1 MSRKLPHHQ
10 KLFQEIQFSERLIDT
25 SLWIQKAEELQA
37 AAAVL
42 EVDIRLYWSEI
53 QVKDNH
59 AIQMSNRKYVQ
70 GPYSMLMAYAI
81 ENYFKAILIHRDTD
95 FQRNRMVPN
104 LPTYIKK
111 HDLVKLANKAK
122 VTLDLSEEELLNR
135 LSRNSIWA
143 ARYPIPTSPDAL
155 TTEQKLSDGTT
166 YLVACLAPHDI
177 DRINKF
183 IVRLRDY
190 VNNEIQNSQP

>member
-1 MSRKLPHHQ
+1 MSKQRLQHQ
-10 KLFQEIQFSERLIDT
+10 KLLEAIQFSERLIDIN
-25 SLWIQKAEELQA
+25 LWIQKAEELQA

-59 AIQMSNRKYVQ
+59 AIQESNRKYVQ

-81 ENYFKAILIHRDTD
+81 ENYFKAILIHRDAD
-95 FQRNRMVPN
+95 LQRNRMAPN

-111 HDLVKLANKAK
+111 HDLVKLANTAK

-135 LSRNSIWA
+135 LWRYSTWA
-143 ARYPIPTSPDAL
+143 ARYPVPTSPEAL
-155 TTEQKLSDGTT
+155 TTMQKLSDGKT
-166 YLVACLAPHDI
+166 YLAAYLDPHDI

-183 IVRLRDY
+183 IVRIRNY
-190 VNNEIQNSQP
+190 VNSEIQNSQ